1 MDDSPPLKTPLAQL
15 EGADLIRRIKE
26 LELAYQF
33 KHNLIQESAY
43 ASLLRN
49 DRRALHRACAQAIE
63 SGYPNLLDENA
74 ALLAQHY
81 AEAGDAAKTFV
92 YALRAGNAAMR
103 VHALTEALM
112 QYDIAAAL
120 TEQLPLTTGELVE
133 VYQKRGRTLEV
144 MGRYPEAVAAYRALE
159 ALGKARGDP
168 ALEIGAL
175 LPLATLYNF
184 PNPAQNLDEAARV
197 NKVVLALTREIHD
210 QAAEA
215 RVLWNMQQHA
225 YFSGHPN
232 EAVAYSQQALA
243 LADRLGLDELRAY
256 ILNDVSRAMT
266 TVESVPAALQVLAEA
281 RELWR
286 KSGNLPMLADNLSS
300 TADAAQWG
308 GKIQLAEDY
317 AREALTLSHTIG
329 NFWNLAYSSGTLMQV
344 YMGRGETER
353 ALQMGVETVQR
364 SKQSGFL
371 MAGQIAEIM
380 RATIY
385 SELGEADRGLDVLN
399 ALPSNTEFLFFEVW
413 RLGTLAL
420 LELRRHNLPAVRA
433 AIEKALAY
441 GATTDLSSYGPIY
454 MGLCNGGLA
463 LQEHRYADAINEIR
477 PVAASMRKVQV
488 HFFLPD
494 LLLLEGTAHVALN
507 ETDMAES
514 VLAEGEALAREM
526 EARPRLWQI
535 LAARA
540 DLETRRGNSAHS
552 AALRQEASAVIQ
564 QLAAFAPAEFRATF
578 LGQPHVRTVL
588 DA

>member
-243 LADRLGLDELRAY
+243 LANRLGLDELRAY

-552 AALRQEASAVIQ
+552 AALRQEASVVIQ